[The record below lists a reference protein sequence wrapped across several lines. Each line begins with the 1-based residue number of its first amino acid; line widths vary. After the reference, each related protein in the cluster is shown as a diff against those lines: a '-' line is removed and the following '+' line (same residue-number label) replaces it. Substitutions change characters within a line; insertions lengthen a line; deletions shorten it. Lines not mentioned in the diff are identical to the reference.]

1 MKKTLYI
8 MLFFF
13 SLNIASAIETKII
26 YKIQDEIITNIDI
39 KNEFKYLL
47 ALNNKLKNLN
57 EEKIFL
63 ISKESIIK
71 EKIKKIEVSKNFQ
84 NLEINERY
92 TDALLK
98 NIYSSLNLKSLDEFS
113 LYLKPYNLNLEDIR
127 KKIVID
133 ALWNELV
140 IRKYDSKIEI
150 DEQKLKKILM
160 KNKKDKTKEYH
171 LSEIVYEV
179 KNKNDIDQK
188 YQKIKKSISEIG
200 FENSAAI
207 YSISKTSKIGGN
219 IGWIPEK
226 LLSVEILQNISK
238 LNMNNIS
245 KPIIISG
252 GILILKV
259 KETKE
264 IVTEIDYDK
273 ELKKLISYERNT
285 KLNQY
290 SKIYFNKIKKNIG
303 FNE

>member
-1 MKKTLYI
+1 

-26 YKIQDEIITNIDI
+26 YTIQDEIITNIDI

-84 NLEINERY
+84 NLEIDVRY

-113 LYLKPYNLNLEDIR
+113 LYLKPYSLNLEDIR

-150 DEQKLKKILM
+150 DEQKLQKILM

-188 YQKIKKSISEIG
+188 YQEIKKSISEIG
-200 FENSAAI
+200 FENSASI
-207 YSISKTSKIGGN
+207 YSISKTSKVGGN

-226 LLSVEILQNISK
+226 LLSVEILKNISK
-238 LNMNNIS
+238 LNIDNIS

-273 ELKKLISYERNT
+273 ELKKLIRYERNT

>member
-1 MKKTLYI
+1 

-26 YKIQDEIITNIDI
+26 YTIQDEIITNIDI

-84 NLEINERY
+84 NLEIDVRY

-113 LYLKPYNLNLEDIR
+113 LYLKPYSLNLEDIR

-150 DEQKLKKILM
+150 DEQKLQKILM

-188 YQKIKKSISEIG
+188 YQEIKKSISEIG
-200 FENSAAI
+200 FENSASI
-207 YSISKTSKIGGN
+207 YSISKTSKVGGN

-226 LLSVEILQNISK
+226 LLSVEILKNISK

-264 IVTEIDYDK
+264 KVTEIDYDK
-273 ELKKLISYERNT
+273 ELKKLIRYERNT

>member
-1 MKKTLYI
+1 

-200 FENSAAI
+200 FENSASI

-303 FNE
+303 SNE

>member
-200 FENSAAI
+200 FENSASI

>member
-1 MKKTLYI
+1 

-200 FENSAAI
+200 FENSASI